1 MTLYPGPCSICGL
14 TNYPLSAGGEMICP
28 SCDCGNFGLKKIEAQ
43 RDEISRLRR
52 ELTEALQAQ
61 REAAWQPIETAPKDR
76 RVLGFH
82 PSHGVGLMFWQT
94 MTVGQPYADEAVETS
109 GWRILGMFIA
119 PGDFDQPTHWQPL
132 PAPPAAIRDVK

>member
-1 MTLYPGPCSICGL
+1 MTPPDPDMREMAITVDEAYE
-14 TNYPLSAGGEMICP
+14 AGKRAGM
-28 SCDCGNFGLKKIEAQ
+28 
-43 RDEISRLRR
+43 
-52 ELTEALQAQ
+52 QAQ

-82 PSHGVGLMFWQT
+82 PSHGVGLMFWQTMTVGQPWVLGVHPSHGLMFWQT

-119 PGDFDQPTHWQPL
+119 PGDFDQPTHWQTL
-132 PAPPAAIRDVK
+132 PTPPAADVK